1 MDVLGRIKKLPTLLF
16 VGLLTVLGTIL
27 GTIINYTVENGEPP
41 KWVSKLLGLSGT
53 AFDDFVARTV
63 PFWSVLMWGVF
74 FILVTGTI
82 IVFLAVKHQ
91 QTQKRVR
98 ELSQGND
105 ELQQSV
111 DALRDVNKELAAK
124 RVELSQGLS
133 SAQTALADLT
143 VERDAAKAEL
153 SRLKS
158 TAKKVPF
165 TVEGLMSAGS
175 FINPVN
181 SILSPKA
188 ARMYSRTEVSVDY
201 KNKILKAVMLCT
213 KKKWGASTNDIKELV
228 DIGQDQ
234 LDVYLGSLISDGYL
248 TVNQQGFYPFYHLTP
263 EANMHFVSL
272 ENGVASE
279 LKFN

>member
-1 MDVLGRIKKLPTLLF
+1 MDVLGRIKKVPTLLF
-16 VGLLTVLGTIL
+16 VGLLTVV
-27 GTIINYTVENGEPP
+27 GTIINYTVENSEPP
-41 KWVSKLLGLSGT
+41 KWVSKLLGLSG
-53 AFDDFVARTV
+53 AALDDFVAQKV

-74 FILVTGTI
+74 FTLVAGTSI
-82 IVFLAVKHQ
+82 ALLAVKYEQ
-91 QTQKRVR
+91 AKKRVR
-98 ELSQGND
+98 ELSQGNG
-105 ELQQSV
+105 ELQQSI
-111 DALRDVNKELAAK
+111 DALRDVNKEIAAK
-124 RVELSQGLS
+124 RAELSKGLS
-133 SAQTALADLT
+133 CAQSTLADLK

-165 TVEGLMSAGS
+165 TVERLMSAGA
-175 FINPVN
+175 FIHPVN
-181 SILSPKA
+181 SSLSPKA

-213 KKKWGASTNDIKELV
+213 KKKWGASTKDIKDLV

-248 TVNQQGFYPFYHLTP
+248 KVNQQGFYPFYHLTP

-279 LKFN
+279 LKFS